1 MNRNNQTKLLYEI
14 LNYSHDMIFI
24 ISIDDGNIEYV
35 NQTAI
40 DNCGYSFEEMNKLG
54 IENFRKPIKKQE
66 SFSQHLQELKVKNSL
81 VDYAYLVRKDGTE
94 FPVEVNAKF
103 VQIEGVNYNIAIA
116 RDITKRLEAEHQ
128 LESLNKD
135 LTSLVAEKTDEL
147 QKNIAFLGS
156 YKRAMDE
163 SSIVS
168 KSDLKGIITYVND
181 KFCEVSGFTKEEV
194 IGKPHS
200 IIKHPDTECEVFTKL
215 WNDITTKKTWKGIL
229 KNKKKDGGY
238 YWVDSSVV
246 PILDDKGEI
255 YEYMATRHDI
265 TELIEQRET
274 LEKIA
279 NTDSLTDLG
288 NRYKLFHDMELLNNP
303 SIAIIDIERFSEIN
317 DLYGDAFG
325 DSVIQEVGNTI
336 KDLIQDKSTKSL
348 YRLQADIFAILNLSV
363 EKSEFIKK
371 IDEIIKKIE
380 NITYQV
386 DNEEV
391 AIQVTASISF
401 EAENLLVTAEMAM
414 KNAKKKKTNLLV
426 YSDEF
431 NLDLVYENNIK
442 WTNKLRSAIK
452 NDMLIPYYQPIVNN
466 KTGEWEKY
474 ESLVRMIDEDGKVIT
489 PYFFLEIAKLTKYY
503 ETLTKTVIKKS
514 FDTFKNSAKEFSIN
528 LTIKDIMNLD
538 MQAYIYKTLQEYN
551 IGKQV
556 VFEIV
561 ESEGIEEYET
571 VIEFINNVKK
581 QGCKIAIDDFG
592 TGYSNFNYLL
602 KLQADYIKLDASLIK
617 NIETDVNARILV
629 KTIVGFAKELDILT
643 IAEYVENNRVYEIV
657 KEIGIDYS
665 QGYFFSEP
673 REFPQF

>member
-1 MNRNNQTKLLYEI
+1 
-14 LNYSHDMIFI
+14 
-24 ISIDDGNIEYV
+24 
-35 NQTAI
+35 
-40 DNCGYSFEEMNKLG
+40 
-54 IENFRKPIKKQE
+54 
-66 SFSQHLQELKVKNSL
+66 
-81 VDYAYLVRKDGTE
+81 
-94 FPVEVNAKF
+94 
-103 VQIEGVNYNIAIA
+103 
-116 RDITKRLEAEHQ
+116 
-128 LESLNKD
+128 
-135 LTSLVAEKTDEL
+135 
-147 QKNIAFLGS
+147 
-156 YKRAMDE
+156 
-163 SSIVS
+163 
-168 KSDLKGIITYVND
+168 
-181 KFCEVSGFTKEEV
+181 
-194 IGKPHS
+194 
-200 IIKHPDTECEVFTKL
+200 
-215 WNDITTKKTWKGIL
+215 
-229 KNKKKDGGY
+229 
-238 YWVDSSVV
+238 
-246 PILDDKGEI
+246 
-255 YEYMATRHDI
+255 
-265 TELIEQRET
+265 
-274 LEKIA
+274 
-279 NTDSLTDLG
+279 
-288 NRYKLFHDMELLNNP
+288 
-303 SIAIIDIERFSEIN
+303 
-317 DLYGDAFG
+317 
-325 DSVIQEVGNTI
+325 
-336 KDLIQDKSTKSL
+336 
-348 YRLQADIFAILNLSV
+348 
-363 EKSEFIKK
+363 
-371 IDEIIKKIE
+371 
-380 NITYQV
+380 
-386 DNEEV
+386 
-391 AIQVTASISF
+391 
-401 EAENLLVTAEMAM
+401 
-414 KNAKKKKTNLLV
+414 
-426 YSDEF
+426 
-431 NLDLVYENNIK
+431 
-442 WTNKLRSAIK
+442 
-452 NDMLIPYYQPIVNN
+452 MLIPYYQPIVNN